1 MINSILFLVVVITLI
16 LFKDTELLDFEV
28 VPTDG
33 LTASGDNA
41 HFSLAELRLLVAQ
54 SARIALDRGIDDQD
68 FRCAGCP
75 TPLVV
80 GSTTAGQ

>member
-1 MINSILFLVVVITLI
+1 M
-16 LFKDTELLDFEV
+16 LDFEV
-28 VPTDG
+28 ITEDVTTLG
-33 LTASGDNA
+33 ENA
-41 HFSLAELRLLVAQ
+41 HFSLADLRLLVAQ
-54 SARIALDRGIDDQD
+54 SSRLPLEMGIDAQD